1 MPLIGSIIGIVL
13 SLIIGLDVGTGFLL
27 TVLISSSSYIVVT
40 AAMRAALPQAK
51 AAIYI
56 IPSKDAAKKIGSN
69 IVNFNR
75 FTFEL
80 NLFKEIITIPTFV
93 VGIN

>member
-1 MPLIGSIIGIVL
+1 MYMPLIGSIIGIVL
-13 SLIIGLDVGTGFLL
+13 SLMIGLDVGTGFLL

-56 IPSKDAAKKIGSN
+56 PMSLAITFPFNITMGIP
-69 IVNFNR
+69 
-75 FTFEL
+75 L
-80 NLFKEIITIPTFV
+80 YFV
-93 VGIN
+93 MAQKFLS